1 MFDFVKNL
9 FSTQVDEKIA
19 EVIHN
24 GAKLIDVRSP
34 QEFADGNV
42 KGSINIP
49 VDRLAHHIHE
59 LKKTDTFVV
68 FCRSGNRSGMAKAIL
83 AAKGFN
89 NVFDGKTWN
98 NVNNIVNSY

>member
-1 MFDFVKNL
+1 MFDFIKNM
-9 FSTQVDEKIA
+9 FASPVDEQLSG
-19 EVIHN
+19 VIKN
-24 GAKLIDVRSP
+24 GAKLLDVRSP
-34 QEFADGNV
+34 QEYAEGHV

-49 VDRLAHHIHE
+49 VDRLANHIND

-83 AAKGFN
+83 TAKGFH

-98 NVNNIVNSY
+98 NVNNIVNSF